1 MKELLIT
8 ASSYAHAGL
17 SVIPTAADKR
27 PACAWK
33 PFTERIMSDRELEV
47 NFRNAGGIGIVCGKV
62 SGNLE
67 LLDFD
72 DGGSRFAPWL
82 EKVPRYIRDRLVV
95 EQSPSGGKHVFYRV
109 GTGDSGSGNG
119 YGVPGNRKL
128 AMKADGHVLI
138 ETRGEGGYVKCAPS
152 EGYVLEQGD
161 FQHVPTISPLEEN
174 VLIEI
179 AQSFDEKNL
188 NADRLRDTQKEAFS
202 DVATT
207 GRNTD
212 PTPQSKNALSA
223 SMGAGSSNPH
233 SPFPNP
239 LTPWDDYNE
248 RGDLASLLER
258 HGWKRVKSGDNEHWE
273 RPGKDDRS
281 TSATW
286 NGTVFYVFSSNA
298 WGFEPNKG
306 YNKFQVYAAL
316 ECGGDKREAARKLRS
331 FGYGRMGFEKVK
343 VEGEGEQRT
352 DSPCSGGQGTDR
364 TPPSGPFGLAG
375 ARGIPTVAD
384 GTVGAGQPT
393 LEPTAEFEDPGALP
407 EELLQVPGF
416 VGMLMEHT
424 LSCAPYPNK
433 VLAFAGALTMLAHL
447 SGRNYRDPRNLR
459 TNLYLLALADSGVGK
474 DFPRKV
480 NMNLATEIGIMGG
493 MADRF
498 ASAEGL
504 EDALL
509 IRPCSFFQVDE
520 VDTLFASLAE
530 HGDSAMEKI
539 YGALLQFA
547 TSADTTFAMRK
558 KAIQQTGGKAGKFD
572 KVRARGIREPHLTLL
587 GTAIPKYLFSAVSER
602 ALENGLLSRCLVI
615 EAGERGNAGNP
626 HFEPFKPE
634 LLDMARQFVAH
645 GGFEGLDLEKLDE
658 EPPPYVEPYTVSETE
673 AAVLARSAV
682 TEQCEVLYHAAKTTA
697 EKALWTR
704 GAEKTSKLA
713 LLYALSENPAEPI
726 ISDVAVDWGWR
737 VVEHLTRRLLFQAS
751 IYVHDNEFDALR
763 QKSIRYLRDYGG
775 GSLNHGQLLRY
786 LHIDADTFRRVIDT
800 LVQSELISVQQLS
813 RGGFRYT
820 LV

>member
-1 MKELLIT
+1 M
-8 ASSYAHAGL
+8 
-17 SVIPTAADKR
+17 
-27 PACAWK
+27 
-33 PFTERIMSDRELEV
+33 
-47 NFRNAGGIGIVCGKV
+47 IG
-62 SGNLE
+62 
-67 LLDFD
+67 
-72 DGGSRFAPWL
+72 
-82 EKVPRYIRDRLVV
+82 
-95 EQSPSGGKHVFYRV
+95 
-109 GTGDSGSGNG
+109 
-119 YGVPGNRKL
+119 
-128 AMKADGHVLI
+128 
-138 ETRGEGGYVKCAPS
+138 
-152 EGYVLEQGD
+152 
-161 FQHVPTISPLEEN
+161 PLEEN

-179 AQSFDEKNL
+179 AQSFDEKGIQKVKMEGEGEQRNL
-188 NADRLRDTQKEAFS
+188 STCAFGLQKE
-202 DVATT
+202 DNH
-207 GRNTD
+207 RC
-212 PTPQSKNALSA
+212 
-223 SMGAGSSNPH
+223 
-233 SPFPNP
+233 SPSPLTFTS

-248 RGDLASLLER
+248 RGDLAALLER

-298 WGFEPNKG
+298 WGFEPSKG
-306 YNKFQVYAAL
+306 YNKFSVYAIL
-316 ECGGDKREAARKLRS
+316 ECGGDAKEAARCLRMQ
-331 FGYGRMGFEKVK
+331 GYGGFQSKSR
-343 VEGEGEQRT
+343 VEVEQWNLST
-352 DSPCSGGQGTDR
+352 CAYGLQNEPDIHCSTTTSDFDSSVP
-364 TPPSGPFGLAG
+364 
-375 ARGIPTVAD
+375 
-384 GTVGAGQPT
+384 
-393 LEPTAEFEDPGALP
+393 EDPGTLP
-407 EELLQVPGF
+407 EELLEVPGF
-416 VGMLMEHT
+416 VGMLMKHT

-433 VLAFAGALTMLAHL
+433 VLAFAGVLTMLAHL

-480 NMNLATEIGIMGG
+480 NMNLATELGIMGG

-572 KVRARGIREPHLTLL
+572 KVRARGIREPHLTML

-634 LLDMARQFVAH
+634 LLGMARQFVAH
-645 GGFEGLDLEKLDE
+645 GGFDGLDLEKLDE
-658 EPPPYVEPYTVSETE
+658 EPPPYVEPYTVSETN
-673 AAVLARSAV
+673 AAVLARTAV
-682 TEQCEVLYHAAKTTA
+682 TEQCEVFYHEAKTTA

-704 GAEKTSKLA
+704 GAEKTSRLA

-737 VVEHLTRRLLFQAS
+737 VVEHLTRRLLCQAS

-775 GSLNHGQLLRY
+775 GSLSHGQLLRY
-786 LHIDADTFRRVIDT
+786 LHIDADMFRRVIDT
-800 LVQSELISVQQLS
+800 LVQSELISVRQLS
-813 RGGFRYT
+813 RGGFRYS
-820 LV
+820 LVG

>member
-33 PFTERIMSDRELEV
+33 TFTERIMSDREVEV
-47 NFRNAGGIGIVCGKV
+47 NFRNAGGIGIVCGKA

-72 DGGSRFAPWL
+72 DGGSAFEPWFCAIPEYL
-82 EKVPRYIRDRLVV
+82 AKRLVV

-109 GTGDSGSGNG
+109 AEG
-119 YGVPGNRKL
+119 YAVPGNRKL
-128 AMKADGHVLI
+128 AMKEDGHVLI

-152 EGYVLEQGD
+152 AGYELVTGD
-161 FQHVPTISPLEEN
+161 FLHIPTLSPLEEQ
-174 VLIEI
+174 VLID
-179 AQSFDEKNL
+179 AAVALDEKKVKVEGEGEQRNL
-188 NADRLRDTQKEAFS
+188 STCASGLQKEHTRHCSPSPLAFTS
-202 DVATT
+202 TT
-207 GRNTD
+207 
-212 PTPQSKNALSA
+212 
-223 SMGAGSSNPH
+223 
-233 SPFPNP
+233 
-239 LTPWDDYNE
+239 TPWDDYNE
-248 RGDLASLLER
+248 RGDFAALLER
-258 HGWKRVKSGDNEHWE
+258 HGWKRTKSGDNEHWE
-273 RPGKDDRS
+273 RPGKAEHS

-298 WGFEPNKG
+298 CGFEPNRG
-306 YNKFQVYAAL
+306 YNKFQAYAIL
-316 ECGGDKREAARKLRS
+316 ECGGDVKEAARQLKMQ
-331 FGYGRMGFEKVK
+331 GYGSGLVVVGSRS
-343 VEGEGEQRT
+343 RT
-352 DSPCSGGQGTDR
+352 EENEDILCSTSTSDLDSSPQ
-364 TPPSGPFGLAG
+364 
-375 ARGIPTVAD
+375 V
-384 GTVGAGQPT
+384 
-393 LEPTAEFEDPGALP
+393 EDPGALP
-407 EELLQVPGF
+407 DELLEVPGF
-416 VGMLMEHT
+416 VGALMEHT

-459 TNLYLLALADSGVGK
+459 TNVYLLALADSGVGK

-480 NMNLATEIGIMGG
+480 NMNLATELGIMGG

-520 VDTLFASLAE
+520 IDTLLASLADR
-530 HGDSAMEKI
+530 GDSTSEKI
-539 YGALLQFA
+539 YGALLQFS
-547 TSADTTFAMRK
+547 TSSDTTYAMRK

-572 KVRARGIREPHLTLL
+572 KIRARGIREPHLTLL

-634 LLDMARQFVAH
+634 LLDMARRFVSH
-645 GGFEGLDLEKLDE
+645 GGFEGLDLENLDE
-658 EPPPYVEPYTVSETE
+658 EPPPYAEPYTVSETE
-673 AAVLARSAV
+673 EAIAARNAV
-682 TEQCEVLYHAAKTTA
+682 TEKCEVLYREGKTTA
-697 EKALWTR
+697 EKALWSR

-713 LLYALSENPAEPI
+713 ILYALSENPAEPI
-726 ISDVAVDWGWR
+726 ISGKAVEWGWR
-737 VVEHLTRRLLFQAS
+737 IVEHLTKRLLFQAS
-751 IYVHDNEFDALR
+751 VYVHDNEFDALR
-763 QKSIRYLRDYGG
+763 QKAIRLLRDYGG
-775 GSLNHGQLLRY
+775 QMNHGMLLRY
-786 LHIDADTFRRVIDT
+786 MHIDADTLRKVIDT
-800 LVQSELISVQQLS
+800 LVQSELVIAEQLT
-813 RGGFRYT
+813 RGGFRYR

>member
-1 MKELLIT
+1 MANNLALT
-8 ASSYAHAGL
+8 AASYIHAGL
-17 SVIPTAADKR
+17 SAIPTTADKR

-33 PFTERIMSDRELEV
+33 AFTERRMSDREIEV
-47 NFRNAGGIGIVCGKV
+47 NFARAEGVGIVCGKV

-72 DGGSRFAPWL
+72 DKGSAFEPWFTAIPEYL
-82 EKVPRYIRDRLVV
+82 AKRLVV
-95 EQSPSGGKHVFYRV
+95 EKSPSGGRHVFYRV
-109 GTGDSGSGNG
+109 EGGTVEEAG
-119 YGVPGNRKL
+119 YFVPGNRKL
-128 AMKADGHVLI
+128 AMKEDGHVLI

-152 EGYVLEQGD
+152 MGYELMSGD
-161 FQHVPTISPLEEN
+161 FLHIPTISPFEEQ
-174 VLIEI
+174 VLID
-179 AQSFDEKNL
+179 AAVALDERK
-188 NADRLRDTQKEAFS
+188 DQKVKVEGEVGEVKVEGEQRNDS
-202 DVATT
+202 PISGGRGAT
-207 GRNTD
+207 R
-212 PTPQSKNALSA
+212 PTNELTNQPTHQLTT
-223 SMGAGSSNPH
+223 
-233 SPFPNP
+233 
-239 LTPWDDYNE
+239 TPWDDYNE
-248 RGDLASLLER
+248 RGDLTSLLER
-258 HGWKRVKSGDNEHWE
+258 HGWKRTKSGDNEHWE
-273 RPGKDDRS
+273 RPGKNDRS

-316 ECGGDKREAARKLRS
+316 ECGGDKREAARRLRS
-331 FGYGRMGFEKVK
+331 FGYGGFKSK
-343 VEGEGEQRT
+343 SRVEVEQRKFST
-352 DSPCSGGQGTDR
+352 CS
-364 TPPSGPFGLAG
+364 
-375 ARGIPTVAD
+375 
-384 GTVGAGQPT
+384 AGQTEQEANHNCSTSTSDLDSSSP
-393 LEPTAEFEDPGALP
+393 EGPGALP
-407 EELLQVPGF
+407 EELLEVPGF
-416 VGMLMEHT
+416 VRALMEHT

-480 NMNLATEIGIMGG
+480 NMNLATELGIMGG

-615 EAGERGNAGNP
+615 EAGERGNSGNP
-626 HFEPFKPE
+626 HFEPFRPE

-645 GGFEGLDLEKLDE
+645 GGFDGLDLENLDE
-658 EPPPYVEPYTVSETE
+658 EPPPYVEPYTVGETE

-713 LLYALSENPAEPI
+713 LLYALSEDPADPI

>member
-95 EQSPSGGKHVFYRV
+95 EKSPSGGKHVFYRV
-109 GTGDSGSGNG
+109 SENA
-119 YGVPGNRKL
+119 VPGNRKL
-128 AMKADGHVLI
+128 AMKEDGHVLI

-161 FQHVPTISPLEEN
+161 FQHVPTISPLEEQ

-179 AQSFDEKNL
+179 AQSFDEK
-188 NADRLRDTQKEAFS
+188 RIQKVKMEGEGEQRMVRPCSEAE
-202 DVATT
+202 
-207 GRNTD
+207 RI
-212 PTPQSKNALSA
+212 PLL
-223 SMGAGSSNPH
+223 H
-233 SPFPNP
+233 S

-258 HGWKRVKSGDNEHWE
+258 HGWKCVKSGDNEHWE

-298 WGFEPNKG
+298 WGFEPSKG

-331 FGYGRMGFEKVK
+331 FGYGRMGFEKFGAPSAEKVK

-352 DSPCSGGQGTDR
+352 DSPCPGAVGTPR

-375 ARGIPTVAD
+375 ARGIPTEAGNVTTPRSEDAA
-384 GTVGAGQPT
+384 GTVPT
-393 LEPTAEFEDPGALP
+393 NEFEDPGALP
-407 EELLQVPGF
+407 EELLEVPGF

-572 KVRARGIREPHLTLL
+572 KIRARGIREPHLTML

-645 GGFEGLDLEKLDE
+645 GGFDGLDLEKLDE

>member
-1 MKELLIT
+1 MNNINIT

-17 SVIPTAADKR
+17 SVIPTTADKR

-33 PFTERIMSDRELEV
+33 TFTERIMSDREVEV
-47 NFRNAGGIGIVCGKV
+47 NFRNAGGIGIVCGKA

-72 DGGSRFAPWL
+72 DGGSAFEPWFCAIPEYL
-82 EKVPRYIRDRLVV
+82 AKRLVV

-109 GTGDSGSGNG
+109 AEG
-119 YGVPGNRKL
+119 YAVPGNRKL

-138 ETRGEGGYVKCAPS
+138 ETRGEGGYVKCSPS
-152 EGYVLEQGD
+152 AGYELVTGD
-161 FQHVPTISPLEEN
+161 FLHIPTISPLEEE
-174 VLIEI
+174 VLID
-179 AQSFDEKNL
+179 AAKSFDESVGRGVPS
-188 NADRLRDTQKEAFS
+188 APERGTVDSISGGQRTDRP
-202 DVATT
+202 T
-207 GRNTD
+207 G
-212 PTPQSKNALSA
+212 L
-223 SMGAGSSNPH
+223 G
-233 SPFPNP
+233 

-248 RGDLASLLER
+248 RGDFAALLEA
-258 HGWKRVKSGDNEHWE
+258 HGWKRTKSGDNEHWE
-273 RPGKDDRS
+273 RPGKDERS

-286 NGTVFYVFSSNA
+286 NGTVFYIFSSNA
-298 WGFEPNKG
+298 CGFEPNKG
-306 YNKFQVYAAL
+306 YNKFQVYAIL
-316 ECGGDKREAARKLRS
+316 ECGGDMKEAARRLRS
-331 FGYGRMGFEKVK
+331 QGYGGFSGAVGSRSRAMES
-343 VEGEGEQRT
+343 ENIHCST
-352 DSPCSGGQGTDR
+352 SDFDSSSTSDLD
-364 TPPSGPFGLAG
+364 SSS
-375 ARGIPTVAD
+375 V
-384 GTVGAGQPT
+384 
-393 LEPTAEFEDPGALP
+393 EDPGALP
-407 EELLQVPGF
+407 DELLDVPGF
-416 VGMLMEHT
+416 VGALMEHT

-520 VDTLFASLAE
+520 IDTLLASLAD
-530 HGDSAMEKI
+530 HGDSASEKI
-539 YGALLQFA
+539 YGALLQFS
-547 TSADTTFAMRK
+547 TSSDTTYAMRK

-572 KVRARGIREPHLTLL
+572 KIRARGIREPHLTLL

-634 LLDMARQFVAH
+634 LLDMARQFVSH
-645 GGFEGLDLEKLDE
+645 GGFDGLDLENLEE

-673 AAVLARSAV
+673 EAIAARNAV
-682 TEQCEVLYHAAKTTA
+682 TEKCEVLYREGKTTA
-697 EKALWTR
+697 EKALWSR

-713 LLYALSENPAEPI
+713 LLYALSENPTEPI
-726 ISDVAVDWGWR
+726 ISGKAVDWGWR
-737 VVEHLTRRLLFQAS
+737 IVEHLTKRLLFQAS
-751 IYVHDNEFDALR
+751 VYVHDNEFDALR
-763 QKSIRYLRDYGG
+763 QKAIRLLRDYGG
-775 GSLNHGQLLRY
+775 QMNHGMLLRY
-786 LHIDADTFRRVIDT
+786 MHIDADTLRKVIDT
-800 LVQSELISVQQLS
+800 LVQSELVIAEQLT
-813 RGGFRYT
+813 RGGFRYR

>member
-72 DGGSRFAPWL
+72 DGGSAFEPWL

-95 EQSPSGGKHVFYRV
+95 EKSPSGGKHVFYRV

-128 AMKADGHVLI
+128 AMKGDGHVLI

-161 FQHVPTISPLEEN
+161 FQHVATISPLEEQ
-174 VLIEI
+174 VLID
-179 AQSFDEKNL
+179 AAVALDEKKVKVEGEGEQRNL
-188 NADRLRDTQKEAFS
+188 STCAFGLQKEDNHRCSPSPLTFTS
-202 DVATT
+202 
-207 GRNTD
+207 
-212 PTPQSKNALSA
+212 PT
-223 SMGAGSSNPH
+223 
-233 SPFPNP
+233 
-239 LTPWDDYNE
+239 TPWDDYNE

-331 FGYGRMGFEKVK
+331 FGYGRMGLPKCNVGIWKYENGGIGKM
-343 VEGEGEQRT
+343 VELGNDVNPE
-352 DSPCSGGQGTDR
+352 SPV
-364 TPPSGPFGLAG
+364 PN
-375 ARGIPTVAD
+375 
-384 GTVGAGQPT
+384 
-393 LEPTAEFEDPGALP
+393 AEFEDPGALP
-407 EELLQVPGF
+407 EELLEVPGF

-645 GGFEGLDLEKLDE
+645 GGFDGLDIEKLDE

>member
-1 MKELLIT
+1 MNAQQTTNQLT
-8 ASSYAHAGL
+8 TSASAYAHAGL

-27 PACAWK
+27 PACPWK
-33 PFTERIMSDRELEV
+33 PFTERIMSNREIEA
-47 NFRNAGGIGIVCGKV
+47 NFARAGGLGIVCGKV

-72 DGGSRFAPWL
+72 DAGSRFAPWL
-82 EKVPRYIRDRLVV
+82 EKVPPYIRNRLVI
-95 EQSPSGGKHVFYRV
+95 EKSPSGGKHVFYRL
-109 GTGDSGSGNG
+109 TDST
-119 YGVPGNRKL
+119 VLGNRKL

-152 EGYVLEQGD
+152 TNYTLEQGD
-161 FQHVPTISPLEEN
+161 LLHIPTISSLEEN
-174 VLIEI
+174 VLIDI
-179 AQSFDEKNL
+179 AKSFNEAECVKCELQNAKNGESPL
-188 NADRLRDTQKEAFS
+188 STSHSALRTSLA
-202 DVATT
+202 
-207 GRNTD
+207 
-212 PTPQSKNALSA
+212 
-223 SMGAGSSNPH
+223 
-233 SPFPNP
+233 
-239 LTPWDDYNE
+239 PWDDYNA
-248 RGDLASLLER
+248 RGDFAALLTR
-258 HGWKRVKSGDNEHWE
+258 HGWKRVKFGDNEHWE

-298 WGFEPNKG
+298 YGFEPSKG
-306 YNKFQVYAAL
+306 YNKFQVYAML
-316 ECGGDKREAARKLRS
+316 ECNGDTRAAAHQLRS
-331 FGYGRMGFEKVK
+331 FGYGRMGFESATCEV
-343 VEGEGEQRT
+343 
-352 DSPCSGGQGTDR
+352 
-364 TPPSGPFGLAG
+364 PSAK
-375 ARGIPTVAD
+375 PTVPSASH
-384 GTVGAGQPT
+384 GQALANEAQEDNALNANVPT
-393 LEPTAEFEDPGALP
+393 NDQLPEVEDPGPLSDD
-407 EELLQVPGF
+407 LLNVPGF
-416 VGMLMEHT
+416 VNALLSHT
-424 LSCAPYPNK
+424 LCCAPYPNK

-459 TNLYLLALADSGVGK
+459 TNIYLLALADSGVGK
-474 DFPRKV
+474 DFPRKI
-480 NMNLATEIGIMGG
+480 NMNLASELGIMGG

-547 TSADTTFAMRK
+547 TSADTTYAMRK

-572 KVRARGIREPHLTLL
+572 KIRAQGIREPHLTLL

-615 EAGERGNAGNP
+615 EAGERGKAGTP

-634 LLDMARQFVAH
+634 LLEMANLFVSH
-645 GGFEGLDLEKLDE
+645 GGFDGLDLENLDAE
-658 EPPPYVEPYTVSETE
+658 QPPYVEPYTVSETDS
-673 AAVLARSAV
+673 AVLARQAV
-682 TEQCEVLYHAAKTTA
+682 TEQCEVLYGTAKTTS
-697 EKALWTR
+697 EKALWSR

-726 ISDVAVDWGWR
+726 ITDTAVDWGWHM
-737 VVEHLTRRLLFQAS
+737 VNHLTRRLLFQAS

-763 QKSIRYLRDYGG
+763 QKAIRYLRDYGSG
-775 GSLNHGQLLRY
+775 ALNHGQLLRY

-800 LVQSELISVQQLS
+800 LVQSEMISVAQLS

-820 LV
+820 LVG

>member
-1 MKELLIT
+1 MNNLIIT

-17 SVIPTAADKR
+17 SAIPTTADKR

-33 PFTERIMSDRELEV
+33 TFTERIMSDREVEV
-47 NFRNAGGIGIVCGKV
+47 NFRNAGGIGIVCGRV

-72 DGGSRFAPWL
+72 DGGSAFEPWL
-82 EKVPRYIRDRLVV
+82 CAIPEYLAKRLVI
-95 EQSPSGGKHVFYRV
+95 ETSPSGGKHVYYRV
-109 GTGDSGSGNG
+109 AEG
-119 YGVPGNRKL
+119 YAVPGNRKL
-128 AMKADGHVLI
+128 AMKEDDHVMI

-152 EGYVLEQGD
+152 KGYELMSGD
-161 FQHVPTISPLEEN
+161 FLHIPTVSPLEEQI
-174 VLIEI
+174 LIDAAI
-179 AQSFDEKNL
+179 ALDEKKVKVEGEGGQ
-188 NADRLRDTQKEAFS
+188 RI
-202 DVATT
+202 V
-207 GRNTD
+207 
-212 PTPQSKNALSA
+212 
-223 SMGAGSSNPH
+223 
-233 SPFPNP
+233 SPFSGAALTTNNHQSTTN
-239 LTPWDDYNE
+239 TPWDDYNE
-248 RGDLASLLER
+248 RGDFAALLER
-258 HGWKRVKSGDNEHWE
+258 HGWKRTKSGDNEHWE
-273 RPGKDDRS
+273 RPGKDERS

-298 WGFEPNKG
+298 CGFEPNKG
-306 YNKFQVYAAL
+306 YNKFQTYAIL
-316 ECGGDKREAARKLRS
+316 ECGGDVKEAARRLRME
-331 FGYGRMGFEKVK
+331 GYGRMGFEKVK
-343 VEGEGEQRT
+343 MESEGEQRMV
-352 DSPCSGGQGTDR
+352 SPS
-364 TPPSGPFGLAG
+364 
-375 ARGIPTVAD
+375 
-384 GTVGAGQPT
+384 
-393 LEPTAEFEDPGALP
+393 AEFENPGALP
-407 EELLQVPGF
+407 DELLEVPGF
-416 VGMLMEHT
+416 VGALMEHT

-480 NMNLATEIGIMGG
+480 NMNLATELGIMGG

-520 VDTLFASLAE
+520 IDTLFASLAD
-530 HGDSAMEKI
+530 HGDSAMEKV
-539 YGALLQFA
+539 YGALLQFS
-547 TSADTTFAMRK
+547 TSADTTYAMRK

-602 ALENGLLSRCLVI
+602 AMENGLLSRCLVI
-615 EAGERGNAGNP
+615 EAGERGKAGNP

-634 LLDMARQFVAH
+634 LLDMARQFVSH
-645 GGFEGLDLEKLDE
+645 GGFEGLDLENPDE

-673 AAVLARSAV
+673 EAIAARNAV
-682 TEQCEVLYHAAKTTA
+682 TEKCEVLYREGKTTA

-704 GAEKTSKLA
+704 GGEKASKLA

-726 ISDVAVDWGWR
+726 ITGKAVEWGWR
-737 VVEHLTRRLLFQAS
+737 IVEHLTKRFLFQAS
-751 IYVHDNEFDALR
+751 VYVHDNEFDALR
-763 QKSIRYLRDYGG
+763 QKAIRLLRDYGG
-775 GSLNHGQLLRY
+775 QMNHGMLLRY
-786 LHIDADTFRRVIDT
+786 MHIDADTLRKVIDT
-800 LVQSELISVQQLS
+800 LVQSELVIAEQLT

-820 LV
+820 LTA

>member
-1 MKELLIT
+1 MNTLIT
-8 ASSYAHAGL
+8 SASSYAHAGL
-17 SVIPTAADKR
+17 SIIPTATDKR
-27 PACAWK
+27 PVCPWK
-33 PFTERIMSDRELEV
+33 TFTERIMSDREIET
-47 NFRNAGGIGIVCGKV
+47 NFARAGGIGIVCGKV

-82 EKVPRYIRDRLVV
+82 EKVPPYIRTRLVI
-95 EQSPSGGKHVFYRV
+95 ERSPSGGKHVFYRIDKNAV
-109 GTGDSGSGNG
+109 Q
-119 YGVPGNRKL
+119 GNRKL
-128 AMKADGHVLI
+128 AMKEDGHVLI

-152 EGYVLEQGD
+152 SGYTLKQGD
-161 FQHVPTISPLEEN
+161 FLHIPTISPLEEN

-179 AQSFDEKNL
+179 AQSFNEMEKKIEVEGE
-188 NADRLRDTQKEAFS
+188 Q
-202 DVATT
+202 
-207 GRNTD
+207 RNSSSHLTI
-212 PTPQSKNALSA
+212 TSA
-223 SMGAGSSNPH
+223 A
-233 SPFPNP
+233 
-239 LTPWDDYNE
+239 TPWDDYNE
-248 RGDLASLLER
+248 RGDIAALLER
-258 HGWKRVKSGDNEHWE
+258 HGWKRVKFGDNEHWE

-298 WGFEPNKG
+298 YGFEPSKG
-306 YNKFQVYAAL
+306 YNKFQVYAML
-316 ECGGDKREAARKLRS
+316 ECNGDTHAAARQLRS
-331 FGYGRMGFEKVK
+331 FGYGRMGFESATREVLSAK
-343 VEGEGEQRT
+343 
-352 DSPCSGGQGTDR
+352 
-364 TPPSGPFGLAG
+364 
-375 ARGIPTVAD
+375 PTVPSASH
-384 GTVGAGQPT
+384 GQALANKAQEDNALSTNVPT
-393 LEPTAEFEDPGALP
+393 NDQLPEVEDPGPLSDD
-407 EELLQVPGF
+407 LLDVPGF
-416 VGMLMEHT
+416 VNALVSHT
-424 LSCAPYPNK
+424 LCCAPYPNK

-459 TNLYLLALADSGVGK
+459 TNIYLLALADSGVGK
-474 DFPRKV
+474 DFPRKI
-480 NMNLATEIGIMGG
+480 NMNLASELGIMGG

-547 TSADTTFAMRK
+547 TSADTTYAMRK

-572 KVRARGIREPHLTLL
+572 KIRAQGIHEPHLTLL

-615 EAGERGNAGNP
+615 EAGERGKAGTP

-634 LLDMARQFVAH
+634 LLEMAKLFVSH
-645 GGFEGLDLEKLDE
+645 GGFDGLDLENLDAE
-658 EPPPYVEPYTVSETE
+658 QPPYVEPYTVSETD
-673 AAVLARSAV
+673 AAVLARQAV
-682 TEQCEVLYHAAKTTA
+682 TEQCEVLYGTAKTTS
-697 EKALWTR
+697 EKALWSR

-726 ISDVAVDWGWR
+726 ITDTAVDWGWHM
-737 VVEHLTRRLLFQAS
+737 VNHLTRRLLFQAS

-763 QKSIRYLRDYGG
+763 QKAIRYLRDYGG
-775 GSLNHGQLLRY
+775 GALNHGQLLRY

-800 LVQSELISVQQLS
+800 LVQSEMISVAQLS

-820 LV
+820 LVG

>member
-1 MKELLIT
+1 MNTMTAT
-8 ASSYAHAGL
+8 ASAYAHAGL

-33 PFTERIMSDRELEV
+33 PFTERIMTDRELEV

-95 EQSPSGGKHVFYRV
+95 EKSPSGGKHVFYRV
-109 GTGDSGSGNG
+109 SENA
-119 YGVPGNRKL
+119 VPGNRKL
-128 AMKADGHVLI
+128 AMKEDGHVLI

-179 AQSFDEKNL
+179 AQSFDEK
-188 NADRLRDTQKEAFS
+188 RIQKVKMEGEGEQRMVRPCSEAE
-202 DVATT
+202 
-207 GRNTD
+207 RI
-212 PTPQSKNALSA
+212 PLL
-223 SMGAGSSNPH
+223 H
-233 SPFPNP
+233 S

-331 FGYGRMGFEKVK
+331 FGYGRMGLPKCNVGIWKYENGGIGKM
-343 VEGEGEQRT
+343 VELGNDVNPE
-352 DSPCSGGQGTDR
+352 SPV
-364 TPPSGPFGLAG
+364 PN
-375 ARGIPTVAD
+375 
-384 GTVGAGQPT
+384 
-393 LEPTAEFEDPGALP
+393 AEFEDPGALP
-407 EELLQVPGF
+407 EELLEVPGF

-480 NMNLATEIGIMGG
+480 NINLATEIGIMGG

-572 KVRARGIREPHLTLL
+572 KIRARGIREPHLTLL

-645 GGFEGLDLEKLDE
+645 GGFDGLDLEKLDE

-813 RGGFRYT
+813 RGGFRYS
-820 LV
+820 LVG